1 MPFQSLL
8 TIELDQGKEYL
19 EKKRTIVKD
28 IEPQYSLLEPFQN
41 KTKEYVDPDLARLQT
56 KLNQLLTQYGTV
68 YKSYMTNVNN
78 YIDYPSEYTQQNIQ
92 TPDGSKY
99 YVNRFGKARNYSD
112 LAWEHRSSSCDMELR
127 PVKNDDLSNYNLTK
141 ASSMGTYEPCNLE
154 GAKCLCSSIKRK
166 SPLSYK

>member
-19 EKKRTIVKD
+19 EKKRLYCKD

-41 KTKEYVDPDLARLQT
+41 KTKEYVDPDLSRLET

-78 YIDYPSEYTQQNIQ
+78 LCDYPSEYTQQNIQ

-99 YVNRFGKARNYSD
+99 YVNRYGKARNYSD
-112 LAWEHRSSSCDMELR
+112 LAWEHRSSSCDMEPR
-127 PVKNDDLSNYNLTK
+127 MVKNDDLSN
-141 ASSMGTYEPCNLE
+141 
-154 GAKCLCSSIKRK
+154 I
-166 SPLSYK
+166 